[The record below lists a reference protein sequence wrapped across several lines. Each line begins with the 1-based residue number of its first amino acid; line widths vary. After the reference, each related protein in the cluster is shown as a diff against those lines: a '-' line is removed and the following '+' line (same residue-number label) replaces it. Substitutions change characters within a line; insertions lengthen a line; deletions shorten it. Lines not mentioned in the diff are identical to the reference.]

1 MSTAPTNI
9 GAIGES
15 TVITELLWHG
25 WAPAN
30 LNAHIR
36 NAPNVDILAAKGD
49 KTVALQIKTSGPNSR
64 SMLQL
69 GYSGSDQVF
78 NTKTGPKADF
88 IILVRLFGP
97 RDYECYV
104 VPTEEAECV
113 AQETARDWLAAPMK
127 DGKTRKTDFNRCI
140 RFEPNKNRPA
150 VSNYKER
157 WKHYKNAWELLG

>member
-1 MSTAPTNI
+1 MSDALQNI

-36 NAPNVDILAAKGD
+36 NAPNVDILAAKDD
-49 KTVALQIKTSGPNSR
+49 KTVALQVKTSGPSSR

-69 GYSGSDQVF
+69 GYSGSEQVF

-88 IILVRLFGP
+88 IIFVRLFGP
-97 RDYECYV
+97 RDYECYI
-104 VPTEEAECV
+104 VPATEAERV
-113 AQETARDWLAAPMK
+113 AQETARDWLATAMK
-127 DGKTRKTDFNRCI
+127 DGKTRKADFNRCI
-140 RFEPNKNRPA
+140 RFELNKNRPD

-157 WKHYKNAWELLG
+157 WKHYRDAWDLLG